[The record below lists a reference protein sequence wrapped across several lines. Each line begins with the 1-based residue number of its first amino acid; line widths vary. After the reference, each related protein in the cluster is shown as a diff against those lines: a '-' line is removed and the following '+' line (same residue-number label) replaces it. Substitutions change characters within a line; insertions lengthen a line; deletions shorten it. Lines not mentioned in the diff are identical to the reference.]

1 MEDGANE
8 EDVEVVLGPTGEPTA
23 VVVELAVVEELPEE
37 LLADEVVLPVDTV
50 AGDEEEVV
58 L

>member
-1 MEDGANE
+1 M
-8 EDVEVVLGPTGEPTA
+8 VLGPTGEPTA